1 MVKNP
6 KLTTIKR
13 GKEKFS
19 TQKIYAYTCTIRTV
33 IPLGRKYGEIVWP
46 NRGKVNLIQEKT
58 YISEYI
64 ICTVIPLK
72 LK

>member
-19 TQKIYAYTCTIRTV
+19 TQKIYAYLFTIRTV
-33 IPLGRKYGEIVWP
+33 IPLGRKYGEILCT
-46 NRGKVNLIQEKT
+46 VNKKSKLDHYKAWERKT
-58 YISEYI
+58 SQLKEYI
-64 ICTVIPLK
+64 HIHI
-72 LK
+72 